1 MAEESKGIALAI
13 LGVVAVIAIVGLVL
27 LFAGAKKTGD
37 VVLPQYNKV
46 YGGAIQGVA
55 LPYGE
60 GRAISG
66 ADRPGDEPTTLRIP
80 SRKRGWISIPSDST
94 TCGEYLQRVDY
105 GQKLT
110 AESRGLGCSDY
121 IPTLDAYC
129 CEDAGLDV
137 GY

>member
-27 LFAGAKKTGD
+27 LFAGAKNTGD
-37 VVLPQYNKV
+37 VALPQFNKV
-46 YGGAIQGVA
+46 YGGATKGVA

-66 ADRPGDEPTTLRIP
+66 AGRPGEEPQVLRIP
-80 SRKRGWISIPSDST
+80 SRKRGWISIPSDAT
-94 TCGEYLQRVDY
+94 TCGQYLVKSDY
-105 GQKLT
+105 GQKLV

-121 IPTLDAYC
+121 IPTLDGYC
-129 CEDAGLDV
+129 CEASGLET
-137 GY
+137 Y

>member
-27 LFAGAKKTGD
+27 LFAGAKNTGE
-37 VVLPQYNKV
+37 VVIPQANKV
-46 YGGAIQGVA
+46 YGGAIEGVA

-66 ADRPGDEPTTLRIP
+66 AGRPGEEPQVLRIP

-94 TCGEYLQRVDY
+94 TCGPYLQKVDY
-105 GQKLT
+105 GQKLVS
-110 AESRGLGCSDY
+110 ESRGLGCSDY
-121 IPTLDAYC
+121 IPTLDGYC
-129 CEDAGLDV
+129 CEAPGLE
-137 GY
+137 

>member
-27 LFAGAKKTGD
+27 LFAGAKTGD
-37 VVLPQYNKV
+37 IALPSMNKV
-46 YGGAIQGVA
+46 YGGAIEGVA

-66 ADRPGDEPTTLRIP
+66 ADRPGDEPATLKIP
-80 SRKRGWISIPSDST
+80 SRKRGWISIPSDAT
-94 TCGEYLQRVDY
+94 TCGPYLAKVDY
-105 GQKLT
+105 GQKLV

-121 IPTLDAYC
+121 IPTLDGYC
-129 CEDAGLDV
+129 CEAAGLV
-137 GY
+137 